1 MCRGGKVGQLNMGS
15 SRFSR
20 AFRTLLLAQTIGVL
34 AWQGAAFADS
44 SQVIN
49 LNNEGVKALNAQNFP
64 AAVQAFQKALNI
76 DPNYQLA
83 RDNLAIAH
91 NNYGLQLKN
100 NPKAALKE
108 FHQALYLNPANPT
121 TQSNVEGIIKMMGKN
136 PRSFADRVA
145 LANDARHSG
154 DFIGAIIEFLEALK
168 IKDDPKIHMNLGEVY
183 RVLDQNDKAIEQFKI
198 AASAGDSAEIEVKL
212 GQAYQAKGDL
222 NNAIQCYGK
231 AITYKSDDPEVQE
244 ALITGWSKALEENPL
259 APENHIGLGQAYQY
273 RGDFGQARGEYRQA
287 LSLAANKN
295 SGIAQIAQKLL
306 DSLPAA
312 EKAAS
317 FTKHVDLGISLQNQK
332 QYDAAIDEYKKALEA
347 DPNNADILV
356 NIGSAYQ
363 QKGDLQN
370 ALTSYQAALSKA
382 PNNAAAQEG
391 KKTVSDLIQDK
402 MLGDT
407 SKAADDLFKQ
417 GRYDE
422 AIAKYKQLV
431 QLNPQDAGSH
441 FDLGASYQAKKDYD
455 LAVTEYRMAISLDPK
470 NTQYKKALADC
481 FDAQSEPII
490 QQAFQKFKDKDYAGA
505 IDLYK
510 QALTLK
516 PDSAALWFNVASA
529 EYQRQNFQAARDA
542 YTKALQIDPKGQV
555 NDIYFIAAIDEN
567 FGRGSDAIGNYQR
580 YLAQAPTGTYVQ
592 QAKDRLQVLNKNPND
607 TIKIKSEAEL
617 AQLHDA
623 SDSFQ
628 KAVQAQQQGN
638 YDAAIP
644 LYQKAISVGNQ
655 VKMDP
660 ITLGSYIYS
669 LGTAYQHQQDY
680 NNAISSYQ
688 QAITLDPKNKDY
700 ASVLA
705 QVKDLKAGPMIDDAV
720 KKQTSGDLAGAIAG
734 YQAAAQISPNNARL
748 WTNLGTAYQQSDQ
761 FSQARDAYQKGYDLD
776 NKNEVG
782 DLYLMGA
789 IDENY
794 NQGARALQEYLKYL
808 AQAPK
813 GDYVSQA
820 RGRVAALQ
828 ANVGNAAK
836 LTTTADA
843 KAAKAAGDAFDDGVK
858 LQQAGK
864 YDEAIASYQK
874 AAGINEKEPAYP
886 YAIGTAYQAKGDV
899 PHAVAFYQKA
909 LSLAPPNANQT
920 YLKALTDA
928 KGLSAA
934 PLMDE
939 ALKKHSAKDYAGAID
954 LYQKALDIDPNNARG
969 WTNMAAAYQAADNFA
984 KAHQSYEKALSID
997 PKGEADNWY
1006 FLGQL
1011 DENNS
1016 QASLAIDDYKKYLLA
1031 QPRGSYA
1038 DSAQKRLN
1046 SLRMN
1051 PNSVQKM
1058 STSADQAKS
1067 AAGQEAYDK
1076 AVKLQTDNKFD
1087 DAIAAYGQ
1095 AIAAQPNE
1103 PSFYYGLG
1111 TAYQGRAATKPDSSE
1126 DYKKDFQSAIDNYK
1140 KAFSLNPREATYK
1153 QTLNGAMQA
1162 LAAPLVNSAIEKQT
1176 KTNDL
1181 KGAIADYEAA
1191 LRLYYDDS
1199 GTHMNLG
1206 TAYQADNNLPKAID
1220 EYKKAIQLDPKNAD
1234 VHYFLGTADEGV
1246 KQPAAAAAEYR
1257 RYLQIAPTGQYAND
1271 VRGRLK
1277 LLAPAGRR

>member
-1 MCRGGKVGQLNMGS
+1 MGR

-20 AFRTLLLAQTIGVL
+20 AFCALLLAQTIGVV
-34 AWQGAAFADS
+34 AWQGVAFADS

-49 LNNEGVKALNAQNFP
+49 LNNEGVKALQANNFP
-64 AAVQAFQKALNI
+64 EAVKAFQKALSI

-91 NNYGLQLKN
+91 NNFGLQLKS

-108 FHQALYLNPANPT
+108 FHQALYLNPSNAT
-121 TQSNVEGIIKMMGKN
+121 TQGNVEGIIKMMGKN

-183 RVLDQNDKAIEQFKI
+183 RVLDQNDKAINEFKI
-198 AASAGDSAEIEVKL
+198 GALAGDSAEIEVKL

-231 AITYKSDDPEVQE
+231 AITFKSDDAEVQE

-295 SGIAQIAQKLL
+295 SGVAQIAQKLL
-306 DSLPAA
+306 DALPAA
-312 EKAAS
+312 EKAAGFS
-317 FTKHVDLGISLQNQK
+317 KHVDLGNSLYAQK
-332 QYDAAIDEYKKALEA
+332 QYDAAIEEYKKALEA
-347 DPNNADILV
+347 DPNNADVLV

-363 QKGDLQN
+363 AKGDLQN
-370 ALTSYQAALSKA
+370 AATAYQGALNK
-382 PNNAAAQEG
+382 NKGNTAAQEG
-391 KKTVSDLIQDK
+391 LKTVSDMIQDK
-402 MLGDT
+402 MLSDT
-407 SKAADDLFKQ
+407 SKEADALFKQ
-417 GRYDE
+417 GRYDD
-422 AIAKYKQLV
+422 AIARYKQLV

-455 LAVTEYRMAISLDPK
+455 LALSEYRMAISLDSK
-470 NTQYKKALADC
+470 NTQYKKALQDC
-481 FDAQSEPII
+481 LDAQAEPII

-505 IDLYK
+505 IELYQ
-510 QALTLK
+510 QALKLK
-516 PDSAALWFNVASA
+516 VDSAALWFNLASA

-580 YLAQAPTGTYVQ
+580 YLAQAPGGTYVG
-592 QAKDRLQVLNKNPND
+592 QAKERLQALNKNPND
-607 TIKIKSEAEL
+607 TIKIKSESEL
-617 AQLHDA
+617 AQMHDA
-623 SDSFQ
+623 ADNFQ

-638 YDAAIP
+638 YEAAIP
-644 LYQKAISVGNQ
+644 LYQKAIAVGGQ
-655 VKMDP
+655 VKLDP

-669 LGTAYQHQQDY
+669 LGTAYQHQQDFD
-680 NNAISSYQ
+680 NAINSYQ

-700 ASVLA
+700 PAVLA
-705 QVKDLKAGPMIDDAV
+705 QVKDLKAGPMIDAAV

-734 YQAAAQISPNNARL
+734 YQQAAQVSPNNARL

-761 FSQARDAYQKGYDLD
+761 YSQARDAYQKGFDLD
-776 NKNEVG
+776 NKNEAG

-794 NQGARALQEYLKYL
+794 NQGAKALQEYMKYL
-808 AQAPK
+808 QMAPN

-820 RGRVAALQ
+820 KERIAALR
-828 ANVGNAAK
+828 ANVSNVAH
-836 LTTTADA
+836 LRTTADVKA
-843 KAAKAAGDAFDDGVK
+843 SKAADDAYQAGVQA
-858 LQQAGK
+858 QQASK
-864 YDEAIASYQK
+864 YDDAIASYQK
-874 AAGINEKEPAYP
+874 AVGFNEKEAAYP
-886 YAIGTAYQAKGDV
+886 FAIATAYQAKGDLD
-899 PHAVAFYQKA
+899 HAIAFYQKA
-909 LSLAPPNANQT
+909 LSLAPPGQNQA
-920 YLKALTDA
+920 YVKALADA
-928 KGLSAA
+928 NSAKA
-934 PLMDE
+934 GPLMDE
-939 ALKKHSAKDYAGAID
+939 ALKKHSAKDYTGAID
-954 LYQKALDIDPNNARG
+954 LYQKALGIDPNNARG

-984 KAHQSYEKALSID
+984 KAHQGYEKALSID

-1006 FLGQL
+1006 FLGLL

-1016 QASLAIDDYKKYLLA
+1016 QANLAIDDYKKYLIA
-1031 QPRGSYA
+1031 QPRGGYA
-1038 DSAQKRLN
+1038 DAAQKRLN
-1046 SLRMN
+1046 QLRMN

-1058 STSADQAKS
+1058 TTSADEAKS
-1067 AAGQEAYDK
+1067 AAGQEFYDK

-1103 PSFYYGLG
+1103 SSFYYGLG
-1111 TAYQGRAATKPDSSE
+1111 TAYQGRAATKPDSS
-1126 DYKKDFQSAIDNYK
+1126 DNYKKDFQSAIDNYK
-1140 KAFSLNPREATYK
+1140 KAVSLNPREATYK

-1176 KTNDL
+1176 KTNDI

-1191 LRLYYDDS
+1191 LRLYYDDA

-1220 EYKKAIQLDPKNAD
+1220 EYKKTIQLDPKNSD
-1234 VHYFLGTADEGV
+1234 VHYYLGTAYEGV

-1257 RYLQIAPTGQYAND
+1257 RYLQIAPAGQYAND
-1271 VRGRLK
+1271 VRARLK
-1277 LLAPAGRR
+1277 LLAPPGRR